1 MIMETLLEEL
11 SFDAPDI
18 ALAKIP
24 VTVEYVAQKSV
35 DIVKDQGLGRYI
47 L

>member
-1 MIMETLLEEL
+1 METLLEEL

-18 ALAKIP
+18 APKKIP
-24 VTVEYVAQKSV
+24 LTVDYVDQKLS
-35 DIVKDQGLGRYI
+35 DIVKDQDLGRYI

>member
-1 MIMETLLEEL
+1 METLLEDI

-18 ALAKIP
+18 APKTIEITPEMVNERLAELAK
-24 VTVEYVAQKSV
+24 
-35 DIVKDQGLGRYI
+35 DQDLGRYI

>member
-1 MIMETLLEEL
+1 METLLEEL

-18 ALAKIP
+18 APTKVLVTPDYVNEKLAG
-24 VTVEYVAQKSV
+24 
-35 DIVKDQGLGRYI
+35 IVKDQDLGRYI

>member
-1 MIMETLLEEL
+1 METLLEEL

-18 ALAKIP
+18 APKKVEI
-24 VTVEYVAQKSV
+24 TEEYVNEKLA
-35 DIVKDQGLGRYI
+35 DIAKDQDLGRYI